1 MPSLQITRVLANAG
15 SGKTHKLSADF
26 LAIAHQGVVEGDP
39 ARLQTILATT
49 FTVASARDIRNK
61 VLLRAAE
68 AVLEIGK
75 RCELAQSIFDDP
87 QRFAEVR
94 CEELLDALV
103 QRLDRLEIRTID
115 AFFNRLAAA
124 FSLELGLAPGTR
136 PIKEPAIVR
145 IHTEAIARI
154 IRSDPQKVREL
165 LQASLK
171 GKAKRDLVQQ
181 MVESAENLLSVW
193 RDSRSDTHDAHD
205 SHDPPPAWF
214 RPEELE
220 IVDEQSLQDALR
232 GIRQFVDGGSPKPNK
247 AWQALLEKEQDI
259 LSVLTQPAQD
269 IDALKELL
277 AKGLLKAVSEGKTSF
292 SKVPFDS
299 VALEHMNTLVR
310 GIRVGI
316 TRIELRANIARCQ
329 LAQKIDEQV
338 SELLFQSGACTFDS
352 ITRAVGE
359 SLAHDTISEILY
371 RLDGK
376 IDHLLLDEFQDT
388 SLSQW
393 RALQPLAA
401 SIAAG
406 GENARSI
413 LAVGDAKQS
422 IYGWRKGDPRLLR
435 GLSRLLN
442 EDGRADVTDEYLS
455 TSWRSSPVVLAA
467 VDHVFHSLE
476 HPMHPLR
483 AGRDEKG
490 DINFDRAIESWMDGY
505 ADHVAAEKNATLTGC
520 VRWELTDRNEHFAAA
535 AAKATELWRRSG
547 GQLRIAVMA
556 RGNKDVAHMA
566 QKIRSQKDAP
576 PCALLAGASLTT
588 SPAVVALID
597 AISFAAHP
605 NHLTSLMS
613 VVQSPLTKVWGVDL
627 SSDWQLASTAHERC
641 RAAQSLRLL
650 FAKDSVAATLSR
662 WVSKLDLLP
671 DGTPFDDGDRRRVA
685 EMISEIDRLEQSGAG
700 FDELID
706 SLEAFKLQDVPAHS
720 IHAINVHQA
729 KGLEWDIVIFAAQ
742 STKHSPKRA
751 IAVERGGE
759 YRGPDCDRIAPRI
772 SAGHAAESV
781 QQIIDSSD
789 QFDYQEFLSTLYVA
803 ITRAKRG
810 LWIFVDNPSTAEGQS
825 GLHPGKQPPLR
836 RSHGA
841 ILRHALENP
850 SDSMR
855 TTQILALDDETWID
869 QAGKQSDGQ
878 TPATT
883 SSHQIAPAMPA
894 HPTLPRMQTRIAR
907 SASALSERPTPQ
919 NDEKPGL
926 IDPQIS
932 RDALARGSIAH
943 AICESI
949 EWIDDWRIDQ
959 SAIESKAKSIA
970 PFLSA
975 AEIQATIAQV
985 TQQLAKEEIAR
996 ALARPHEAA
1005 VALRERGFLHFSEQG
1020 GLRQGAIDRI
1030 VLHGTP
1036 GNWTRIEIFDFKTDS
1051 PLGGASAE
1059 WVKSRA
1065 DHHRPQLEA
1074 YRDAMAAEYGVDP
1087 SKISISIVLLA
1098 AAKVVSL

>member
-1 MPSLQITRVLANAG
+1 MSGTPSLKITRVLANAG

-26 LAIAHQGVVEGDP
+26 LAIAHRGVIEGDP
-39 ARLQTILATT
+39 ARLQSILATT
-49 FTVASARDIRNK
+49 FTVASARDIRNI
-61 VLLRAAE
+61 VLLRAAN
-68 AVLEIGK
+68 AVLENGK
-75 RCELAQSIFDDP
+75 RRELAQSIFHDP
-87 QRFAEVR
+87 QRFAEVK

-115 AFFNRLAAA
+115 AFLNRLAAA

-136 PIKEPAIVR
+136 PITGPAVER
-145 IHTEAIARI
+145 IHTQAIARI
-154 IRSDPQKVREL
+154 IRSNPQEMRSLFQTV
-165 LQASLK
+165 LK
-171 GKAKRDLVQQ
+171 GKAKRDLVGR
-181 MVESAENLLSVW
+181 MVESIDSLLALW
-193 RDSRSDTHDAHD
+193 RDSRSDTYNTQLG
-205 SHDPPPAWF
+205 PPPAWV

-220 IVDEQSLQDALR
+220 VVDEQSVRDAIQ
-232 GIRQFVDGGSPKPNK
+232 GIRHLVDSGALKSPK
-247 AWQALLEKEQDI
+247 ACVTILESEDLLLRLLD
-259 LSVLTQPAQD
+259 QPAQD
-269 IDALKELL
+269 VEVW
-277 AKGLLKAVSEGKTSF
+277 KGLLKGGPLSLVAMGKTSF
-292 SKVPFDS
+292 YRARFDPT
-299 VALEHMNTLVR
+299 AFAHMKTVVR
-310 GIRVGI
+310 WIRFHI
-316 TRIELRANIARCQ
+316 TRLELCANIATCQ
-329 LAQKIDEQV
+329 LAEKIDEQV

-393 RALQPLAA
+393 RALQPLAE

-406 GENARSI
+406 GENERSI

-435 GLSRLLN
+435 GLRRLLN
-442 EDGRADVTDEYLS
+442 EDGHADVTDEILR
-455 TSWRSSPVVLAA
+455 TSWRSSPVLLAA
-467 VDHVFHSLE
+467 VDHVFGSLLN
-476 HPMHPLR
+476 PMHPLR
-483 AGRDEKG
+483 KDVAKNG
-490 DINFDRAIESWMDGY
+490 DSNFDCAIESWMDGY
-505 ADHVAAEKNATLTGC
+505 AGHVATEKNAKLTGC
-520 VRWELTDRNEHFAAA
+520 VRWQLTDRNEHLDFAAA
-535 AAKATELWRRSG
+535 QATKLWRRSG

-556 RGNKDVAHMA
+556 RGNKDVALIA
-566 QKIRSQKDAP
+566 QKIRSQENAP

-605 NHLTSLMS
+605 DHLTSLMS
-613 VVQSPLTKVWGVDL
+613 VLQSPLPKVWGVEI
-627 SSDWQLASTAHERC
+627 SSDWQRASTASERS
-641 RAAQSLRLL
+641 RAAQSLRLK
-650 FAKDSVAATLSR
+650 FANDSVAETLSR

-671 DGTPFDDGDRRRVA
+671 EGTPFDDGDRRRVA
-685 EMISEIDRLEQSGAG
+685 EMISEIGRLEQSGAG
-700 FDELID
+700 FDEIID
-706 SLEAFKLQDVPAHS
+706 ALRAFKLQDVPAHS

-742 STKHSPKRA
+742 STKCSPRRA
-751 IAVERGGE
+751 IATERGDE
-759 YRGPDCDRIAPRI
+759 YRGPDCDRIAPKM
-772 SAGHAAESV
+772 SAGHAAELV

-810 LWIFVDNPSTAEGQS
+810 LWIVVDNPSTAKDES
-825 GLHPGKQPPLR
+825 GCNPQKQPELR

-850 SDSMR
+850 AAAMHTAEMQS
-855 TTQILALDDETWID
+855 LDDESWID
-869 QAGKQSDGQ
+869 QAGDQSHAPPSLHV
-878 TPATT
+878 T
-883 SSHQIAPAMPA
+883 APAMPA

-985 TQQLAKEEIAR
+985 SRQLTKGEIAR
-996 ALARPHEAA
+996 ALARPREAA
-1005 VALRERGFLHFSEQG
+1005 VALPERGFLHFSEQG

-1051 PLGGASAE
+1051 PLGDASPE

-1065 DHHRPQLEA
+1065 DHHRPQLDA

-1098 AAKVVSL
+1098 AAKVVLL